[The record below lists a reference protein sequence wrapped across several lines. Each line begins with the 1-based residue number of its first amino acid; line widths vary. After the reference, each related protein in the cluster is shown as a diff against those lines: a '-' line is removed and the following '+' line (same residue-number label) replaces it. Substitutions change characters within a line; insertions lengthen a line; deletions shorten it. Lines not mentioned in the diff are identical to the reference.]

1 MNKIAILVDSSADIT
16 NEEAK
21 ALGLHVIRMPLTING
36 EDIMETD
43 GISDEEFIQKM
54 KNGATVKT
62 SQPLLGNL
70 VMKWK
75 ELLEE
80 YDAVLFLPISS
91 KLSGTYN
98 SAVLASQDFDG
109 KVVVV
114 DTEMACCPLQFT
126 AMDAKKMA
134 EKGYSLEEIK
144 NKIENETYMFACIV
158 PETLTYLKNGGRI
171 SPAAAALGNLL
182 KIIPIL
188 KVEEGYIDVSDKV
201 RTTKKAYLAAIEKT
215 IDVPNK
221 EDYYWFVVHSDCE
234 ELAKEYKTIV
244 EEKVNQDV
252 QVMPIR
258 AIIMAHTGPGTLG
271 VGRLKKLYY

>member
-1 MNKIAILVDSSADIT
+1 MKKIAVLVDSSADIT

-21 ALGLHVIRMPLTING
+21 TLGLEVIRMPLTING
-36 EDIMETD
+36 EDVMETD
-43 GISDEEFIQKM
+43 GISDKDFIQKM
-54 KNGATVKT
+54 KDGATVKT

-70 VMKWK
+70 VFKWK
-75 ELLEE
+75 ELLET
-80 YDAVLFLPISS
+80 YDGVLFLPISS
-91 KLSGTYN
+91 RLSGTYN
-98 SAVLASQDFDG
+98 SAVLASKEFDG

-114 DTEMACCPLQFT
+114 DAKMACCPVQ
-126 AMDAKKMA
+126 AIAIDAKNMA

-144 NKIENETYMFACIV
+144 NKIENETYMFACII

-188 KVEEGYIDVSDKV
+188 KVEDGYIDVSDKV
-201 RTTKKAYLAAIEKT
+201 RTTKKAYMAGIEKT
-215 IDVPNK
+215 VNVDNP

-234 ELAKEYKTIV
+234 ELAKEYKAVV
-244 EEKVNQDV
+244 EEKTHQEV
-252 QVMPIR
+252 QIKPIR

-271 VGRLKKLYY
+271 VCRVKKIKY

>member
-16 NEEAK
+16 NEDAK
-21 ALGLHVIRMPLTING
+21 TLGIHVIRMPLTINN
-36 EDIMETD
+36 EDVMETD
-43 GISDEEFIQKM
+43 GISDEDFIQKM
-54 KNGATVKT
+54 KQGATVKT

-75 ELLEE
+75 ELLQE
-80 YDAVLFLPISS
+80 YDGILFLPISS

-98 SAVLASQDFDG
+98 SAVLASKEFDG
-109 KVVVV
+109 KVCVV
-114 DTEMACCPLQFT
+114 DTKMACCPLQYV
-126 AMDAKKMA
+126 AIDAIKMA
-134 EKGYSLEEIK
+134 DKGYSLEEMK
-144 NKIENETYMFACIV
+144 NKIENEIYMFACIV

-188 KVEEGYIDVSDKV
+188 KVEDGYIDVSDKV
-201 RTTKKAYLAAIEKT
+201 RTTRKAYQAALEKV
-215 IDVPNK
+215 INVPNK

-234 ELAKEYKTIV
+234 QLAQEYKVILH
-244 EEKVNQDV
+244 EKVNQDI
-252 QVMPIR
+252 QVKPIR

-271 VGRLKKLYY
+271 VGRLKKLNY